1 VVRAQRDT
9 VRFATPAVARPC
21 RGGRS
26 LLLEGA
32 SELGQG
38 VLVLVR
44 FGDSL
49 DSGTIPLVLLGD
61 TITPRGADV
70 AVRYMMED
78 ASHGFALDSGG
89 VELRPTR
96 DSVGARV
103 HGTGLENGMPMAL
116 EAEYAAVPFAADTVP
131 CGFLK

>member
-38 VLVLVR
+38 VLVLIR
-44 FGDSL
+44 YGDAL
-49 DSGTIPLVLLGD
+49 DAGPYPLLLLGD
-61 TITPRGADV
+61 SISPRGADV
-70 AVRYMMED
+70 AVRYVTGEQ
-78 ASHGFALDSGG
+78 SHGFALDSGT
-89 VELRPTR
+89 VELRPGR

-103 HGTGLENGMPMAL
+103 LGTGLEGRARVAL
-116 EAEYAAVPFAADTVP
+116 DAEYSGLPFAADSVP
-131 CGFLK
+131 CGFQP